1 MHQLATPLI
10 ARTADLK
17 IANAEEQTEDGDV
30 RYTVAYVE

>member
-1 MHQLATPLI
+1 MHQLAMPLV

-17 IANAEEQTEDGDV
+17 IANAEEQTEDV